1 MERNKDGIPESQ
13 YEKAIRQCDQG
24 IVDHNDAKKSVVK
37 ATSVTSIESAM
48 LYAAQAKRDSIR
60 YKKAASI
67 AIRYNPYGW

>member
-13 YEKAIRQCDQG
+13 YEKAIRECGQG
-24 IVDHNDAKKSVVK
+24 IVNHNDAKKAVEQ
-37 ATSVTSIESAM
+37 ATSLSSQLNAIN
-48 LYAAQAKRDSIR
+48 YAAQAKRDSIR